1 MVASLAAYLQQ
12 LRALGVAQHQAA
24 DLEPD
29 VDGKKELGVEDAATF
44 R

>member
-12 LRALGVAQHQAA
+12 LQALGVAQHNAA
-24 DLEPD
+24 ELEPD
-29 VDGKKELGVEDAATF
+29 VDGKELGVEDAATF